1 MARARR
7 RAAAGAPR
15 GLTMAE
21 ATNFIEQIVES
32 DLAEGRVKAVQTRF
46 PPEPNGYLHIG
57 HAKSMFVNFGTAA
70 KYGGK
75 CNLFF
80 DDTNPSKEKTEF
92 VDAIRADIRWMG
104 YEWAKETYASD
115 YFDTIYEY
123 AERLIAEGK
132 AFVCD
137 LSPEE
142 IRATRGTLTEPGT
155 ESPYRNRTP
164 EENLALFREM
174 KAGRYRDGEK
184 CLRAKIDMA
193 SPNVNLRD
201 PVIYRILHATHHR
214 TGDKWCIYPMYDYAH
229 PICDYLQGVTHSLC
243 TLEFE
248 DHRPLYDWVGIS
260 LGFSP
265 KPRQIE
271 FARLN
276 MTNLVMSKRY
286 LKKLVEDGSVHGW
299 DDPRMPTLAG
309 LRNRGIPAAAI
320 RDFCARAGVAK
331 ANSECDVSY
340 FEAVVREY
348 LNARAPR
355 AMAVVDPLKLVIT
368 NYEGSEEVDFEINQL
383 DGNAGTRKVVFGRE
397 LYIERG
403 DFSLDPPP
411 KYHRLKIGGVARLK
425 NAYIVRCDEAVTD
438 GAGNVTEIRCT
449 YLPESRS
456 GNDTSG
462 VKAKGVLHWVNA
474 ATCVDAVLK
483 QYDHLLRDADYAEQD
498 FSERMNLSSEHV
510 FAAKAEPYLAE
521 AAEGSA
527 FQLMRTGYYKT
538 CREGGK
544 LCLSEIVSLKDNFNK

>member
-1 MARARR
+1 
-7 RAAAGAPR
+7 
-15 GLTMAE
+15 MAE
-21 ATNFIEQIVES
+21 AANFIEQFIDE
-32 DLAEGRVKAVQTRF
+32 DLAAGRVSAIQTRF

-57 HAKSMFVNFGTAA
+57 HAKSMFVNFGTAL
-70 KYGGK
+70 KYNGK

-92 VDAIRADIRWMG
+92 VDAIRADIRWLG
-104 YEWAKETYASD
+104 YEWEREVYASD
-115 YFDTIYEY
+115 FFDVIYEY
-123 AERLIAEGK
+123 AERLIVEGK

-137 LSPEE
+137 LSAEE
-142 IRATRGTLTEPGT
+142 IKSTRGTLTEPGT
-155 ESPYRNRTP
+155 ESPYRNRTA
-164 EENLALFREM
+164 EENLKLFREM
-174 KAGRYRDGEK
+174 RDGK
-184 CLRAKIDMA
+184 YADGARCLRAKIDMA

-201 PVIYRILHATHHR
+201 PVIYRILHASHHR

-271 FARLN
+271 FARLSV
-276 MTNLVMSKRY
+276 TNLVMSKRY

-309 LRNRGIPAAAI
+309 LRNRGIPAEAI
-320 RDFCARAGVAK
+320 RDFCSRIGVAK
-331 ANSECDVSY
+331 ANSECEIGY
-340 FEAVVREY
+340 FEAVVRDF
-348 LNARAPR
+348 LNASAPR
-355 AMAVVDPLKLVIT
+355 AMAVVDPIKLTIT
-368 NYEGSEEVDFEINQL
+368 NYEGSEEIDFEINQTAA
-383 DGNAGTRKVVFGRE
+383 DAGTRRVTFGKT

-411 KYHRLKIGGVARLK
+411 KYYRGKIGGYVRLK
-425 NAYIVRCDEAVTD
+425 NAYIVRCDEAKTD
-438 GAGNVTEIRCT
+438 ENGNVTEVLCT
-449 YLPESRS
+449 YFPESRS

-462 VKAKGVLHWVNA
+462 LKAKGVIHWVNA
-474 ATCVDAVLK
+474 ELCTDAVVK
-483 QYDHLLRDADYAEQD
+483 QYDHLLRDADYAGQD
-498 FSERMNLSSEHV
+498 FSERMNRDSEHI
-510 FAAKAEPYLAE
+510 FAAKAEPYLSE
-521 AAEGSA
+521 APEGTA

-538 CREGGK
+538 CREGGR

>member
-1 MARARR
+1 
-7 RAAAGAPR
+7 
-15 GLTMAE
+15 MAE
-21 ATNFIEQIVES
+21 ATNFIEQIVEA
-32 DLAEGRVKAVQTRF
+32 DLAEGRVTAVQTRF

-115 YFDTIYEY
+115 FFDTIYEY
-123 AERLIAEGK
+123 AERLILEGK

-137 LSPEE
+137 LSAEE
-142 IRATRGTLTEPGT
+142 IKATRGTLTEPGT
-155 ESPYRNRTP
+155 ESPYRSRTP
-164 EENLALFREM
+164 EENLRLFREM
-174 KAGRYRDGEK
+174 RAGKYADGEK

-193 SPNVNLRD
+193 SPNVNMRD

-248 DHRPLYDWVGIS
+248 DHRPLYDWVGIN
-260 LGFSP
+260 LGFDP

-331 ANSECDVSY
+331 ANSECDVGY

-368 NYEGSEEVDFEINQL
+368 NYEGEEEIDFEVNQL
-383 DGNAGTRKVVFGRE
+383 DPEAGTRKVTFGKE

-438 GAGNVTEIRCT
+438 EAGNVTEIRCT

-456 GNDTSG
+456 GHDTSG

-474 ATCVDAVLK
+474 GTCVDAVLK
-483 QYDHLLRDADYAEQD
+483 QYDLLLRDADYAGQD
-498 FSERMNLSSEHV
+498 FSERINLSSEHI

-521 AAEGSA
+521 APENTA

-538 CREGGK
+538 CRDGGK

>member
-1 MARARR
+1 
-7 RAAAGAPR
+7 
-15 GLTMAE
+15 MAE
-21 ATNFIEQIVES
+21 AENFIQAYIDE
-32 DLAEGRVKAVQTRF
+32 DLAAGKASAIRTRF

-57 HAKSMFVNFGTAA
+57 HAKSMFVNFGTAE

-80 DDTNPSKEKTEF
+80 DDTNPSKEKTEY
-92 VDAIRADIRWMG
+92 VDAIRRDILWLGYRWD
-104 YEWAKETYASD
+104 KEVYASD
-115 YFDTIYEY
+115 FFDTIYAF
-123 AERLIAEGK
+123 AEKLIAEGK

-142 IRATRGTLTEPGT
+142 IKNTRGTLTEPGV
-155 ESPYRNRTP
+155 ESPYRNRSP
-164 EENLALFREM
+164 EENLRLFREM
-174 KAGRYRDGEK
+174 RAGKYRDGEK

-193 SPNVNLRD
+193 SPNINLRD

-248 DHRPLYDWVGIS
+248 DHRPLYDWVGIE

-276 MTNLVMSKRY
+276 LTNLVMSKRY
-286 LKKLVEDGSVHGW
+286 LKKLVEEGTVHGW

-320 RDFCARAGVAK
+320 RDFCARIGVAK
-331 ANSECDVSY
+331 ANSECEIGY
-340 FEAVVREY
+340 FEAVVRDY
-348 LNARAPR
+348 LNACAPR
-355 AMAVVDPLKLVIT
+355 AMAVVDPLKLTVT
-368 NYEGSEEVDFEINQL
+368 NYEGEEDVEFDVNQTAE
-383 DGNAGTRKVVFGRE
+383 GAGTRKIKFGKT
-397 LYIERG
+397 LYIERS

-411 KYHRLKIGGVARLK
+411 KYHRLRIGGYARLK
-425 NAYIVRCDEAVTD
+425 SAYIVRCDEAVTD
-438 GAGNVTEIRCT
+438 GTGKVVEIKCA
-449 YLPESRS
+449 YLPDSRS
-456 GNDTSG
+456 GSDTSG

-474 ATCVDAVLK
+474 ARCVDAVLK
-483 QYDHLLRDADYAEQD
+483 RYDHLLRDADYAGQD
-498 FSERMNLSSEHV
+498 FSERLVKDSEHV
-510 FAAKAEPYLAE
+510 FAVKAEPYLDG
-521 AAEGSA
+521 AAEGEA

-538 CREGGK
+538 CREDGK
-544 LCLSEIVSLKDNFNK
+544 LVLSEIVSLKDNFNK

>member
-1 MARARR
+1 MTE
-7 RAAAGAPR
+7 AA
-15 GLTMAE
+15 
-21 ATNFIEQIVES
+21 NFIEQIIDE
-32 DLAEGRVKAVQTRF
+32 DLAAGKVSAVQTRF

-57 HAKSMFVNFGTAA
+57 HAKSMFVNFGTAL

-92 VDAIRADIRWMG
+92 VEAIRKDILWLGYRW
-104 YEWAKETYASD
+104 EKEVYASD
-115 YFDTIYEY
+115 FFDRIYAF

-142 IRATRGTLTEPGT
+142 IKATRGTLTEPGT

-164 EENLALFREM
+164 EENLKLFREM
-174 KAGRYRDGEK
+174 RDGKYKDGEK

-201 PVIYRILHATHHR
+201 PVIYRILRATHHR

-276 MTNLVMSKRY
+276 VTNLVMSKRY

-309 LRNRGIPAAAI
+309 LRNRGIPAEAI

-331 ANSECDVSY
+331 ANSEVEIGY
-340 FEAVVREY
+340 IEAVVREY
-348 LNARAPR
+348 LNAHAPR
-355 AMAVVDPLKLVIT
+355 AMAVVEPLKLTVT
-368 NYEGSEEVDFEINQL
+368 NYEGEEEVDFEINQT
-383 DGNAGTRKVVFGRE
+383 DPAAGTRKVKFGGE
-397 LYIERG
+397 LYIERS

-411 KYHRLKIGGVARLK
+411 KYHRLKIGGYARLK

-438 GAGNVTEIRCT
+438 GDGNVTEIKCT
-449 YLPESRS
+449 YFPESRS

-462 VKAKGVLHWVNA
+462 IKAKGVLHWVNA
-474 ATCVDAVLK
+474 QTCVDAVLK
-483 QYDHLLRDADYAEQD
+483 QYDHLLKDAEYAGQD
-498 FSERMNLSSEHV
+498 FAERMNTESEHI
-510 FAAKAEPYLAE
+510 FSAKAEPFLAE
-521 AAEGSA
+521 AEDGTA
-527 FQLMRTGYYKT
+527 FQLMRTGYYKKCT
-538 CREGGK
+538 QNGAV
-544 LCLSEIVSLKDNFNK
+544 CLSEIVSLKDNFNK

>member
-1 MARARR
+1 
-7 RAAAGAPR
+7 
-15 GLTMAE
+15 MAE
-21 ATNFIEQIVES
+21 ATNFIEQIVEA
-32 DLAEGRVKAVQTRF
+32 DLAEGRVTAVQTRF

-115 YFDTIYEY
+115 FFDTIYEY
-123 AERLIAEGK
+123 AERLILEGK

-137 LSPEE
+137 LSAEE
-142 IRATRGTLTEPGT
+142 IKATRGTLTEPGT
-155 ESPYRNRTP
+155 ESPYRSRTP
-164 EENLALFREM
+164 EENLRLFREM
-174 KAGRYRDGEK
+174 RAGKYADGEK

-193 SPNVNLRD
+193 SPNVNMRD

-214 TGDKWCIYPMYDYAH
+214 TGDRWCIYPMYDYAH

-248 DHRPLYDWVGIS
+248 DHRPLYDWVGIN
-260 LGFSP
+260 LGFDP

-331 ANSECDVSY
+331 ANSECDVGY

-368 NYEGSEEVDFEINQL
+368 NYEGEEEIDFEVNQL
-383 DGNAGTRKVVFGRE
+383 DPEAGTRKVTFGKE

-438 GAGNVTEIRCT
+438 EAGNVTEIRCT

-456 GNDTSG
+456 GQDTSG

-474 ATCVDAVLK
+474 GTCVDAVLK
-483 QYDHLLRDADYAEQD
+483 QYDLLLRDADYAGQD
-498 FSERMNLSSEHV
+498 FSERINLSSEHI

-521 AAEGSA
+521 APENTA

-538 CREGGK
+538 CRDGGK

>member
-1 MARARR
+1 
-7 RAAAGAPR
+7 
-15 GLTMAE
+15 MAE
-21 ATNFIEQIVES
+21 ASNFIEQIIEE
-32 DLAEGRVKAVQTRF
+32 DLAAGRIKAVQTRF

-57 HAKSMFVNFGTAA
+57 HAKSMYVNFGIAE

-75 CNLFF
+75 CNLFY

-92 VDAIRADIRWMG
+92 VDAIKRDIAWLG
-104 YEWAKETYASD
+104 YHWAKEVYASD
-115 YFDTIYEY
+115 FFDTIYEY
-123 AERLIAEGK
+123 AERLILEGK

-137 LSPEE
+137 LSAEE
-142 IRATRGTLTEPGT
+142 IKATRGTLTEPGKD
-155 ESPYRNRTP
+155 SPYRNRTP
-164 EENLALFREM
+164 EENLRLFREM
-174 KAGRYRDGEK
+174 RAGKYADGEK
-184 CLRAKIDMA
+184 SLRAKIDMA

-201 PVIYRILHATHHR
+201 PVIYRILRATHHR

-260 LGFSP
+260 LGFDP

-309 LRNRGIPAAAI
+309 LRNRGIPAAAV
-320 RDFCARAGVAK
+320 RDFCARAGVTK
-331 ANSECDVSY
+331 AQSESDISY

-355 AMAVVDPLKLVIT
+355 AMAVVNPIRLTVT
-368 NYEGSEEVDFEINQL
+368 NYEGSEEVDFEVNQL
-383 DGNAGTRKVVFGRE
+383 DPAAGTRKVTFGRN

-411 KYHRLKIGGVARLK
+411 KYHRLKLGGVARLK
-425 NAYIVRCDEAVTD
+425 NAYIVRCDDVVKDAD
-438 GAGNVTEIRCT
+438 GNVTEILCT

-474 ATCVDAVLK
+474 DTCVDAELR
-483 QYDHLLRDADYAEQD
+483 QYDHLLRDADYAGQD
-498 FSERMNLSSEHV
+498 FSERMNLDSEYI
-510 FAAKAEPYLAE
+510 FSAKAEPYLAE
-521 AAEGSA
+521 AEEGTA
-527 FQLMRTGYYKT
+527 FQLMRTGYYKV
-538 CREGGK
+538 CRDADR